1 MFLWRS
7 VSGRSPGSAVAAHV
21 LGLAFP
27 AGQVHRVRL
36 TGRPA
41 EVPDGPA
48 KTGADFRQFLV
59 PNRIMAITITNSKC
73 GTLKKSNM
81 IRPPSE
87 RFRGMSVPR
96 HPLKQFHSEIALA
109 AAEAD
114 VLRKGIRAM

>member
-1 MFLWRS
+1 MTQEIITIT
-7 VSGRSPGSAVAAHV
+7 VE
-21 LGLAFP
+21 
-27 AGQVHRVRL
+27 AGQMTARRKSRMARP
-36 TGRPA
+36 RPA
-41 EVPDGPA
+41 PISGN
-48 KTGADFRQFLV
+48 FLV